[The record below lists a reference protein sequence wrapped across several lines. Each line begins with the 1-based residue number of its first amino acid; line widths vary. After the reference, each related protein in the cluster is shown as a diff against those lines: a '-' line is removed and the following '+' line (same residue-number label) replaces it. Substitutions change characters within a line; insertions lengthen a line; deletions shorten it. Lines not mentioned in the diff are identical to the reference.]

1 MALGGSTTRR
11 RLERRVLLGPEFLRR
26 AAAKRAALP
35 EERWMLVQPR
45 PVRESFV
52 AEVHDRDGDAELL
65 RQVWMMRQ
73 PRDVRER
80 YVREILEPAL
90 TRTARNGG
98 EA

>member
-1 MALGGSTTRR
+1 
-11 RLERRVLLGPEFLRR
+11 VLLGPEFLRR